1 MKDYLPESKKAANV
15 KQLINEALD
24 ILHQAGIP
32 IAGKSTR
39 ATERMAMAFLAVSG
53 VTQNWK
59 EALGASG
66 SRRLKTR
73 EIISFINENFE
84 EKISSGS
91 YDDIR
96 RKDLK
101 LPVVAQL
108 IINSGDKGRATND
121 PTRGYALDSTFEKLI
136 ISYKTNNWDKYL
148 KEFLKGRQTLTE
160 ILARKRNL
168 DLIPVMLP
176 GNKAIVLSLGEHN
189 DLQKAIVEEFL
200 PRYGHGC
207 EVLYIG
213 DTSNKSL
220 HLELDILKKLKFF
233 ELSHDELPDIIAY
246 DKDKNWLYLIEAV
259 HSSGPISEIRLHEL
273 KLLLQDCPAELI
285 FITAFLNRDT
295 FRKWSSQIAWETE
308 VWIADNPDHLIHFN
322 GHKFLGPF

>member
-1 MKDYLPESKKAANV
+1 MKDYLTNSKKSDAI
-15 KQLINEALD
+15 KKIINEALD
-24 ILHQAGIP
+24 ILNQVGIP
-32 IAGKSTR
+32 FDGKGSR
-39 ATERMAMAFLAVSG
+39 ALEKMAMAFLAVSG
-53 VTQNWK
+53 VTTDWK
-59 EALGASG
+59 SSIGAS
-66 SRRLKTR
+66 SNRRLKTR
-73 EIISFINENFE
+73 EIINFINGNFE
-84 EKISSGS
+84 ENISSGS

-96 RKDLK
+96 RKDLR
-101 LPVVAQL
+101 LPVVAIL

-121 PTRGYALDSTFEKLI
+121 PTRGYSLDAEFEKLV
-136 ISYKTNNWDKYL
+136 SNYHTKDWNRHL
-148 KEFLKGRQTLTE
+148 KEFLSGRQTLTE
-160 ILARKRNL
+160 ILSRKRNL

-176 GNKAIVLSLGEHN
+176 GKKPIILSLGKHN

-200 PRYGHGC
+200 PRYGHDC

-213 DTSNKSL
+213 DTANKLL
-220 HLELDILKKLKFF
+220 HIETNVLQDLKFF

-246 DKDKNWLYLIEAV
+246 NKNKNWLYLVEAV

-273 KLLLQDCPAELI
+273 KLLLKDCPAELI
-285 FITAFLNRDT
+285 FVTAFLDRDT